1 MQVSKSTLH
10 VAPHHPTAAGHFP
23 GNPILPGALLL
34 AEVVRLIEVE
44 RGYHFASCYVKAAKF
59 FHPVR
64 PGDTVEIEFAVSPRE
79 EINFQCTVGE
89 AKVLSG
95 TIDVAVHA

>member
-1 MQVSKSTLH
+1 MGKSTLH

-34 AEVVRLIEVE
+34 AEVVRLIELE
-44 RGYHFASCYVKAAKF
+44 RGHHFASYNVKAAKF

-64 PGDTVEIEFAVSPRE
+64 PGDAVEIAFAVSPRE
-79 EINFQCTVGE
+79 EISFQCTVGE
-89 AKVLSG
+89 TKVLSG
-95 TIDVAVHA
+95 TIDAAVRA